1 MIGSMVSCYFLSL
14 LQKVTKK
21 SRTNNASP
29 HKANPPPAIGPGHR
43 AAYTNRCGV
52 CKLFCLRSS
61 HYSQSYP
68 WWQQSAKRVRLG
80 CSNKAGS
87 LPCAVAGG
95 LRAWP
100 FSNRRNRLCCCCPF
114 LLLPVMAQAGSK
126 LRFAL
131 FWASKRKVR
140 PGRLSKRKRHFLP
153 PEFSSSKTILHS
165 ERPPN
170 PVIPKV
176 SLCGSCHSL
185 LYTKALYL

>member
-68 WWQQSAKRVRLG
+68 WWQQSAKRVRWG

-95 LRAWP
+95 LWPWP
-100 FSNRRNRLCCCCPF
+100 FSNRRNRLCCIRPF
-114 LLLPVMAQAGSK
+114 LCYPSWHRLAQS
-126 LRFAL
+126 FAL
-131 FWASKRKVR
+131 PSLGKQRKVR
-140 PGRLSKRKRHFLP
+140 PGRLSKRKRHFYLLNSHQARL
-153 PEFSSSKTILHS
+153 SSIQNGRPILS
-165 ERPPN
+165 SPR
-170 PVIPKV
+170 
-176 SLCGSCHSL
+176 
-185 LYTKALYL
+185 